1 MQNII
6 TPKSVISKN
15 IERKTGKDVWRDN
28 LRLAV
33 FAADK
38 VRTTLGPKGSYKLI
52 TYNRGPEQIVKVTK
66 DAIAILDELAIL
78 YPPAVVVAEA
88 AKIHRD
94 EAGDGVAS
102 FVVFLSALLRKAD
115 DLFNMK
121 FHPNTIIHGYYLAH
135 QRALEL
141 IDKHAKPL
149 SSINCDVLDVVDSK
163 RGLLTPQIRSMIM
176 EAYQSA
182 SSQGKFDK
190 DNIRFMKKPGCCRE
204 ESALIKGVVLK
215 KQKSHPNMPDRLKGL
230 RIAITSEKPG
240 ISRLE
245 LKMKG
250 EGPTRIRLNIKSAD
264 QLTAYKEAESR
275 LKLDSLKRLAELK
288 VNVLICEQLFDV
300 NLKDRLVADRV
311 FALERVDKKDTE
323 AVARA
328 TRARI
333 VGQLSELSQED
344 LGVAEELYTD
354 QIELEKTVTL
364 QGCKGT
370 TFMLRGTT
378 PQSIDELE
386 AAIRSSLTVLKLLGD
401 DNRVLP
407 GGGATETE
415 IAQELKQY
423 AKSFAG
429 REQVA
434 IEFFADALMECPRC
448 LAENY
453 GLDPGD
459 TMIELANRHADGF
472 CNYGVAE
479 HGCEDHVCLE
489 PARVKRSI
497 IRRAYE
503 VSALMLR
510 IDKLLISKEIAKFH
524 KK

>member
-1 MQNII
+1 
-6 TPKSVISKN
+6 
-15 IERKTGKDVWRDN
+15 
-28 LRLAV
+28 
-33 FAADK
+33 
-38 VRTTLGPKGSYKLI
+38 
-52 TYNRGPEQIVKVTK
+52 
-66 DAIAILDELAIL
+66 
-78 YPPAVVVAEA
+78 
-88 AKIHRD
+88 
-94 EAGDGVAS
+94 
-102 FVVFLSALLRKAD
+102 
-115 DLFNMK
+115 
-121 FHPNTIIHGYYLAH
+121 
-135 QRALEL
+135 
-141 IDKHAKPL
+141 
-149 SSINCDVLDVVDSK
+149 
-163 RGLLTPQIRSMIM
+163 
-176 EAYQSA
+176 
-182 SSQGKFDK
+182 
-190 DNIRFMKKPGCCRE
+190 
-204 ESALIKGVVLK
+204 
-215 KQKSHPNMPDRLKGL
+215 
-230 RIAITSEKPG
+230 
-240 ISRLE
+240 
-245 LKMKG
+245 
-250 EGPTRIRLNIKSAD
+250 
-264 QLTAYKEAESR
+264 
-275 LKLDSLKRLAELK
+275 
-288 VNVLICEQLFDV
+288 
-300 NLKDRLVADRV
+300 
-311 FALERVDKKDTE
+311 
-323 AVARA
+323 
-328 TRARI
+328 
-333 VGQLSELSQED
+333 